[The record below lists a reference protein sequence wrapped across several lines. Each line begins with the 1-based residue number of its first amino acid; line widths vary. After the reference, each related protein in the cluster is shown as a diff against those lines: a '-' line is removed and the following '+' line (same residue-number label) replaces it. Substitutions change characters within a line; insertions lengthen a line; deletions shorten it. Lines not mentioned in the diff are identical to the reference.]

1 VIYLAAEHFV
11 RAPQWTW
18 YILGYFFFAG
28 LTGGSYAVATLLRL
42 VGDPRDEPAARAG
55 FYASFVTL
63 LVCPVLLT
71 TDLGASWWKFWHMLV
86 DVTPGDQGLN
96 FKYWSPMSVGV
107 WALLIFGF
115 FAAVSALEAFV
126 LDRRSRS
133 AAPSAPTDSSG
144 SRFRTVDP
152 PARPIGGIAGQA
164 FNVIGGVF
172 ALFVASYTGVLL
184 SVSNQPIWSDTWMLG
199 GLFLASGLSGSAA
212 LIALLTRYRPDAA
225 FSLGRLHEAD
235 GYFSILELVLLVA
248 FFITIIAAG
257 TAGPTLPF
265 LPLWLLALVG
275 VGASLVAARG
285 HMRIRGLP
293 AGGSAV
299 VARAGTDTLIVSIL
313 GLLGVLALRAAV
325 IFSAQ

>member
-1 VIYLAAEHFV
+1 MIYLAAEHFV

-28 LTGGSYAVATLLRL
+28 LTGGTYALATLLRL
-42 VGDPRDEPAARAG
+42 VGEPRDEAAARLG

-63 LVCPVLLT
+63 LFCPVLLT

-86 DVTPGDQGLN
+86 DVTPGDTGLN

-107 WALLIFGF
+107 WALLVFGL
-115 FAAVSALEAFV
+115 FAAVSALESFM
-126 LDRRSRS
+126 LDRRDRG
-133 AAPSAPTDSSG
+133 TIG
-144 SRFRTVDP
+144 DP
-152 PARPIGGIAGQA
+152 GRPMGGVLGRA
-164 FNVIGGVF
+164 FNVVGAIIG
-172 ALFVASYTGVLL
+172 LFIASYTGVLL

-199 GLFLASGLSGSAA
+199 GLFLASGLGGSAA
-212 LIALLTRYRPDAA
+212 MIALLTRYRPAAA

-248 FFITIIAAG
+248 FFVTIGAAG
-257 TAGPTLPF
+257 TAAKTLAL

-275 VGASLVAARG
+275 IGASLVAARG
-285 HMRIRGLP
+285 HMRIRST
-293 AGGSAV
+293 GGAAV
-299 VARAGTDTLIVSIL
+299 VARARVDTFVVSL
-313 GLLGVLALRAAV
+313 LVLLGVLALRAAV

>member
-28 LTGGSYAVATLLRL
+28 LTGGSYALATLLRL
-42 VGDPRDEPAARAG
+42 VGDARDEAAARIG
-55 FYASFVTL
+55 FYASFVAV

-71 TDLGASWWKFWHMLV
+71 VDLGSSWSKFWHMLI
-86 DVTPGDQGLN
+86 DVTPGDQALN
-96 FKYWSPMSVGV
+96 FKYWSPMSIGV
-107 WALLIFGF
+107 WALLVFSF
-115 FAAVSALEAFV
+115 FAAVSGIEAFV
-126 LDRRSRS
+126 LDRRDRSVAGDPSR
-133 AAPSAPTDSSG
+133 PL
-144 SRFRTVDP
+144 
-152 PARPIGGIAGQA
+152 GGVLGRA
-164 FNVIGGVF
+164 FNIVGGVL
-172 ALFVASYTGVLL
+172 ALFMASYTGVLL

-248 FFITIIAAG
+248 FFITVGAAG
-257 TAGPTLPF
+257 TAGIALPF

-275 VGASLVAARG
+275 IGASLVAARG
-285 HMRIRGLP
+285 HMRIRPGG
-293 AGGSAV
+293 AGASAV
-299 VARAGTDTLIVSIL
+299 IARAGTDTLVVSVL
-313 GLLGVLALRAAV
+313 VLLGVLALRAAV

>member
-1 VIYLAAEHFV
+1 MIYLAAEHFV

-42 VGDPRDEPAARAG
+42 VGDPRDEPAARVG
-55 FYASFVTL
+55 FYASFATL

-96 FKYWSPMSVGV
+96 FKFWSPMSVGV

-115 FAAVSALEAFV
+115 FVAVSALEAFV
-126 LDRRSRS
+126 RDRRSRS
-133 AAPSAPTDSSG
+133 SAPKAPTDPSG

-172 ALFVASYTGVLL
+172 ALVVASYTGVLL
-184 SVSNQPIWSDTWMLG
+184 SVSNQPVWSDTWMLG

-313 GLLGVLALRAAV
+313 VLLGVLALRAAV

>member
-1 VIYLAAEHFV
+1 MYLAAEHFV

-28 LTGGSYAVATLLRL
+28 LTGGCYAIATLLRL
-42 VGDPRDEPAARAG
+42 VGDARDEQAARIG
-55 FYASFVTL
+55 FYASFVTI
-63 LVCPVLLT
+63 LVCPVFLT
-71 TDLGASWWKFWHMLV
+71 VDLGASWLRFWHMLIN
-86 DVTPGDQGLN
+86 VTPGNQGLN

-107 WALLIFGF
+107 WALLVFGF
-115 FAAVSALEAFV
+115 FTAVSALESFV
-126 LDRRSRS
+126 LDRR
-133 AAPSAPTDSSG
+133 A
-144 SRFRTVDP
+144 RTQPLGRAVGR
-152 PARPIGGIAGQA
+152 AINIVGA
-164 FNVIGGVF
+164 VF
-172 ALFVASYTGVLL
+172 ALFIASYTGVLL